1 MRRALAS
8 IGTACALALACF
20 PAGAAVMYQQVGIE
34 TGDRGAY
41 ADSCQQLAD
50 EFVPLSSGTLTQ
62 VTWQGSY
69 YGTDNPNATESFQIR
84 LFADAGGMPANAHFF
99 EISALASKVAAGTL
113 IGKTLY
119 DYAMTIPGGPTLN
132 SGTTYW
138 IAINTNEPCS
148 NYAWTASTD
157 GPASGNLLYRSGDL
171 GSWTASN
178 EPLRDNHVFVLNTD
192 TVVVIAPPKQ
202 VPVPL
207 FAPGALALLGALLAA
222 AAALRLRR
230 GQGSRT
236 D

>member
-1 MRRALAS
+1 MRRAMAS

-20 PAGAAVMYQQVGIE
+20 PAGAAVLYQQVGIE
-34 TGDRGAY
+34 TGERGAY
-41 ADSCQQLAD
+41 SDACQQIAD
-50 EFVPLSSGTLTQ
+50 EFVPLASGTLTQ

-69 YGTDNPNATESFQIR
+69 YGTDNPNATESFTLR

-138 IAINTNEPCS
+138 IAINTNEPCN
-148 NYAWTASTD
+148 NYAWAGSTD
-157 GPASGNLLYRSGDL
+157 GPATGSLVYRSGDL
-171 GSWTASN
+171 GSWTASS

-207 FAPGALALLGALLAA
+207 FAPGALALLGALLAG
-222 AAALRLRR
+222 AAALRLRTGR
-230 GQGSRT
+230 GSRT

>member
-1 MRRALAS
+1 MAS

-20 PAGAAVMYQQVGIE
+20 PAGAAVLYQQVGIE
-34 TGDRGAY
+34 TGERGAY
-41 ADSCQQLAD
+41 SDACQQIAD
-50 EFVPLSSGTLTQ
+50 EFVPLASGTLTQ

-69 YGTDNPNATESFQIR
+69 YGTDNPNATESFTLR

-138 IAINTNEPCS
+138 IAINTNEPCN
-148 NYAWTASTD
+148 NYAWAGSTD
-157 GPASGNLLYRSGDL
+157 GPATGSLVYRSGDL
-171 GSWTASN
+171 GSWTASS

-207 FAPGALALLGALLAA
+207 FAPGALALLGALLAG
-222 AAALRLRR
+222 AAALRLRSGR
-230 GQGSRT
+230 VSRT
-236 D
+236 G

>member
-1 MRRALAS
+1 MRRAMAS

-20 PAGAAVMYQQVGIE
+20 PAGAAVLYQQVGIE
-34 TGDRGAY
+34 TGERGAY
-41 ADSCQQLAD
+41 SDACQQIAD
-50 EFVPLSSGTLTQ
+50 EFVPLASGTLTQ

-69 YGTDNPNATESFQIR
+69 YGTDNPNATESFTLR

-138 IAINTNEPCS
+138 IAINTNEPCN
-148 NYAWTASTD
+148 NYAWAGSTD
-157 GPASGNLLYRSGDL
+157 GPATGSLVYRSGDL
-171 GSWTASN
+171 GSWTASS

-207 FAPGALALLGALLAA
+207 FAPGALALLGALLAG
-222 AAALRLRR
+222 AAALRLRSGR
-230 GQGSRT
+230 VSRT
-236 D
+236 G

>member
-1 MRRALAS
+1 MRRAMAS

-20 PAGAAVMYQQVGIE
+20 PAGAAVLYQQVGIE
-34 TGDRGAY
+34 TGERGAY
-41 ADSCQQLAD
+41 SDACQQIAD
-50 EFVPLSSGTLTQ
+50 EFVPLASGTLTQ

-69 YGTDNPNATESFQIR
+69 YGTDNPNATESFTLR

-119 DYAMTIPGGPTLN
+119 DYAMTIPGVPTLN

-138 IAINTNEPCS
+138 IAINTNEPCN
-148 NYAWTASTD
+148 NYAWAGSTD
-157 GPASGNLLYRSGDL
+157 GPATGSLVYRSGDL
-171 GSWTASN
+171 GSWTASS

-207 FAPGALALLGALLAA
+207 FAPGALALLGALLAG
-222 AAALRLRR
+222 AAALRLRSGR
-230 GQGSRT
+230 VSRT
-236 D
+236 G

>member
-1 MRRALAS
+1 MRRGRSS
-8 IGTACALALACF
+8 IGSACELALAC
-20 PAGAAVMYQQVGIE
+20 ASAAAAVIYQQVGIE

-138 IAINTNEPCS
+138 IAINTNEPCN
-148 NYAWTASTD
+148 NYAWAGSTD
-157 GPASGNLLYRSGDL
+157 GPATGSLVYRSGDL
-171 GSWTASN
+171 GSWTASS

-207 FAPGALALLGALLAA
+207 IAPGALALPGALVAG
-222 AAALRLRR
+222 AAALRLRSGR
-230 GQGSRT
+230 GSRI

>member
-1 MRRALAS
+1 MRRAMAS

-20 PAGAAVMYQQVGIE
+20 PAGAAVLYQQVGIE
-34 TGDRGAY
+34 TGERGAY
-41 ADSCQQLAD
+41 SDACQQIAD
-50 EFVPLSSGTLTQ
+50 EFVPLASGTLTQ

-69 YGTDNPNATESFQIR
+69 YGTDNPNATESFTLR

-148 NYAWTASTD
+148 NYAWAGSTD
-157 GPASGNLLYRSGDL
+157 GPATGSLVYRSGDL
-171 GSWTASN
+171 GSWTASS

-207 FAPGALALLGALLAA
+207 FAPGALALLGALLAG
-222 AAALRLRR
+222 AAALRLRSGR
-230 GQGSRT
+230 VSRT
-236 D
+236 G

>member
-1 MRRALAS
+1 MRRAMAS

-20 PAGAAVMYQQVGIE
+20 PAGAAVLYQQVGIE
-34 TGDRGAY
+34 TGERGAY
-41 ADSCQQLAD
+41 SDACQQIAD
-50 EFVPLSSGTLTQ
+50 EFVPLASGTLTQ

-69 YGTDNPNATESFQIR
+69 YGTDNPNATESFTLR

-138 IAINTNEPCS
+138 IAINTNEPCG
-148 NYAWTASTD
+148 NYAWTGSTD
-157 GPASGNLLYRSGDL
+157 GPATGSLVYRSGDL
-171 GSWTASN
+171 GSWTASS

-207 FAPGALALLGALLAA
+207 FAPGALALLGALLAG
-222 AAALRLRR
+222 AAALRLRTGR
-230 GQGSRT
+230 GSRT